1 MGRLKSE
8 CPSGNFI
15 VRTKPNAKGEVASR
29 FILIFKHTL
38 VAMEEYLFLRR
49 KNDGQCP
56 PGRGSSAMTRICSAV
71 DE

>member
-1 MGRLKSE
+1 VVFKGHFRLNNIHKIITNFAIHLCDGKKSEIMGRLKSE

-38 VAMEEYLFLRR
+38 VAME
-49 KNDGQCP
+49 
-56 PGRGSSAMTRICSAV
+56 
-71 DE
+71 

>member
-38 VAMEEYLFLRR
+38 VTMGDTYF
-49 KNDGQCP
+49 
-56 PGRGSSAMTRICSAV
+56 
-71 DE
+71 